1 MRIKSIMPLSD
12 TELRR
17 IRDILM
23 ESNCPNES
31 LRATFPETYY
41 RIDEVQGIIYI
52 GRHSYDY
59 TYEITLSEK

>member
-1 MRIKSIMPLSD
+1 MRIKSIIPLSD

-17 IRDILM
+17 IHDILM
-23 ESNCPNES
+23 ESHCVNES

-41 RIDEVQGIIYI
+41 RIDEAQGIIYI
-52 GRHSYDY
+52 GRHSHDY